1 MFIIHL
7 GSSGFPLGTAQMQR
21 IRLTFKG
28 LKLAGSNPLII
39 NKHSVYKTGDRKR
52 INRYQGIPYVFLSA
66 LISRPDN
73 FISRNLNKLSGDL
86 SELIFLIKK
95 RKQIQTAIFYDAS
108 FLRLL
113 YYRLLSKVLNFK
125 LIIQYVELRSS
136 IHKRRNFFTRLN
148 DQAFDNF
155 CFYLCDGSIVISEFL
170 KNRTILKN
178 KNLPLIKIPAICDFE
193 EFDIR
198 QQNTN
203 NNSYLMYCGTMAYLP
218 VVLFV
223 LELYCKLVE
232 LDLYHGDLLLAI
244 GGSGSDESG
253 FKTIEEKIENSG
265 IANRIIF
272 RKNVPHNEL
281 IKLYLDAELLI
292 VPMRNIEQDIAGF
305 HHKIGEYTAAAKPII
320 STNLGELQYY
330 FKDGFSAILAD
341 EYSYES
347 YIERLSKILSSKET
361 LNKIGEEGFKVG
373 QEQLNFKTY
382 SDDLNRFIMEINK

>member
-28 LKLAGSNPLII
+28 LNLAGSNPLII
-39 NKHSVYKTGDRKR
+39 NKHSVYKTEDRKR

-73 FISRNLNKLSGDL
+73 FISRNLNKFSGDL
-86 SELIFLIKK
+86 SELFFLIKK
-95 RKQIQTAIFYDAS
+95 RKHIQTAIFYDAS
-108 FLRLL
+108 FLLLL

-148 DQAFDNF
+148 DLAFDNF
-155 CFYLCDGSIVISEFL
+155 CFYLCDGIIVISEFL
-170 KNRTILKN
+170 RNRTLSKN
-178 KNLPLIKIPAICDFE
+178 KNLPLIKIPAICDFD

-198 QQNTN
+198 QQNTKN
-203 NNSYLMYCGTMAYLP
+203 NYLMYCGTMAYLP

-223 LELYCKLVE
+223 LELYCKLVQH
-232 LDLYHGDLLLAI
+232 DLYNGNLLLAI

-253 FKTIEEKIENSG
+253 FKSIEEKIDNSG
-265 IANRIIF
+265 FANRIFF
-272 RKNVPHNEL
+272 RKNVPHKEL
-281 IKLYLDAELLI
+281 ISLYLDAELLI

-320 STNLGELQYY
+320 STNLGELRYY

-347 YIERLSKILSSKET
+347 YIKKLSKILYDKET
-361 LNKIGEEGFKVG
+361 LQIIGEEGFKVG
-373 QEQLNFKTY
+373 QEKLNYKTY
-382 SDDLNRFIMEINK
+382 SDELNQFLLEISK

>member
-28 LKLAGSNPLII
+28 LNLAGSNPLII
-39 NKHSVYKTGDRKR
+39 NKHSVYKTEDRKR

-73 FISRNLNKLSGDL
+73 FISRNLNKFSGDL
-86 SELIFLIKK
+86 SELFFLIKK
-95 RKQIQTAIFYDAS
+95 RKHIQTAIFYDAS
-108 FLRLL
+108 FLLLL

-148 DQAFDNF
+148 DLAFDNF
-155 CFYLCDGSIVISEFL
+155 CFYLCDGIIVISEFL
-170 KNRTILKN
+170 RNRTLSKN
-178 KNLPLIKIPAICDFE
+178 KNLPLIKIPAICDFD

-198 QQNTN
+198 QQNTKN
-203 NNSYLMYCGTMAYLP
+203 NYLMYSGTMAYLP

-223 LELYCKLVE
+223 LELYCKLVQH
-232 LDLYHGDLLLAI
+232 DLYNGNLLLAI

-253 FKTIEEKIENSG
+253 FKSIQEKIDNSG
-265 IANRIIF
+265 FANRFFF
-272 RKNVPHNEL
+272 RKNVPHKEL
-281 IKLYLDAELLI
+281 ISLYLDAELLI

-320 STNLGELQYY
+320 STHLGELQYY

-347 YIERLSKILSSKET
+347 YIKKLSKILYDKET
-361 LNKIGEEGFKVG
+361 LQKIGEEGFKVG
-373 QEQLNFKTY
+373 QEKLNYKKYAFELKQFITE
-382 SDDLNRFIMEINK
+382 LNR